1 MADEKMT
8 VQEQIKETV
17 IDVRNEAIVQSA
29 NLYILARKV
38 LLAGMGAVAL
48 TLEEAQEFVEKLV
61 ERGEIAETDAQKL
74 MQDLRKRAQ
83 RSEKEATKVAKKAE
97 KNTKGAVKKAEG
109 VLEGA
114 LEETVEGVLKGL
126 NVPSKSDVD
135 ALSKKIGDLSRKVD
149 ALRSK

>member
-1 MADEKMT
+1 MADEKTT
-8 VQEQIKETV
+8 VQDQIKETV

-38 LLAGMGAVAL
+38 LLAGMGAVVL
-48 TLEEAQEFVEKLV
+48 TIEEAQEFVEKLV

-74 MQDLRKRAQ
+74 MQEVRKRAQ
-83 RSEKEATKVAKKAE
+83 RSEKEATKAAKKAE
-97 KNTKGAVKKAEG
+97 KKTKGAVKKA
-109 VLEGA
+109 EGA

-135 ALSKKIGDLSRKVD
+135 ALSKKISDLSRKVD

>member
-38 LLAGMGAVAL
+38 VLAGMGAVAL

-74 MQDLRKRAQ
+74 MQEVRKRAQ
-83 RSEKEATKVAKKAE
+83 RSEKEATKVAKQAE
-97 KNTKGAVKKAEG
+97 KTTKGAVKKAEG
-109 VLEGA
+109 V

>member
-8 VQEQIKETV
+8 VQDQIKESV

-29 NLYILARKV
+29 NLYLLARKV

-48 TLEEAQEFVEKLV
+48 SMEEAQEFVEKLV

-74 MQDLRKRAQ
+74 MQELRKRTR
-83 RSEKEATKVAKKAE
+83 RSEKEVAQAAKKAE
-97 KNTKGAVKKAEG
+97 KSTKGAVKKAED
-109 VLEGA
+109 A
-114 LEETVEGVLKGL
+114 LEETVESVLKGL

-149 ALRSK
+149 ALRGK

>member
-38 LLAGMGAVAL
+38 VLAGMGAVAL

-74 MQDLRKRAQ
+74 MQEVRKRAQ
-83 RSEKEATKVAKKAE
+83 RSEKEATKVAKQAE
-97 KNTKGAVKKAEG
+97 KTTKGAVKKAEG
-109 VLEGA
+109 V

-149 ALRSK
+149 ALHSK

>member
-38 LLAGMGAVAL
+38 VLAGMGAVAL

-97 KNTKGAVKKAEG
+97 KSTKGAVKKAEG
-109 VLEGA
+109 V

-149 ALRSK
+149 ALHSK

>member
-8 VQEQIKETV
+8 VQDQIKETV

-29 NLYILARKV
+29 NLYLLARKV
-38 LLAGMGAVAL
+38 VLAGMGAVAL

-74 MQDLRKRAQ
+74 MQEVRKRAQ
-83 RSEKEATKVAKKAE
+83 RSEKEATKAAKKAE
-97 KNTKGAVKKAEG
+97 KSTKGAVKK
-109 VLEGA
+109 VEGA